1 MGILVRSA
9 RLHRFVD
16 TDEVE
21 EAAEKTRRWTAI
33 LLMTVPG
40 IAIIGLGGELVATGV
55 EQIVVALGVPAAL
68 MGMAVASAAIE
79 LEEVVRQAVPIRAG
93 HPELSA
99 GNLVGTLLYFALFNL
114 GPIALLTP
122 LQVNARVRSLDWLVL
137 VGVTWLAAYW
147 LLDTLRRWLAAA
159 QAEAAH
165 LPLDTLRLRVLKTG
179 GWVREVADRY
189 GSDLW
194 LRLSSQHPVAALWNL
209 LARSARIYVWA
220 HE

>member
-122 LQVNARVRSLDWLVL
+122 LQVNARVRSIDWPVL
-137 VGVTWLAAYW
+137 LSVTLLAAYW

-159 QAEAAH
+159 LSRSRPPATRHAPSAGPQ
-165 LPLDTLRLRVLKTG
+165 DRRLGARG
-179 GWVREVADRY
+179 RRP
-189 GSDLW
+189 LW
-194 LRLSSQHPVAALWNL
+194 LRPLAASQFATSRRCALEP
-209 LARSARIYVWA
+209 ARPLRA
-220 HE
+220 HLRLGS